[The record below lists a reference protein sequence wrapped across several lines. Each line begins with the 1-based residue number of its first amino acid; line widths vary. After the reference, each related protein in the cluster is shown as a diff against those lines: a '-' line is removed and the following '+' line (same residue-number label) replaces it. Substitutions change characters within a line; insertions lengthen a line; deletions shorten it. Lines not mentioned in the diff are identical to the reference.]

1 MTFARFWALAHCLTL
16 EFYPDWPVGLDDLCS
31 FSWLDDHDDDEEQ
44 LHFFVTAAFVISA
57 DKRAERVRISGIGST
72 FPVSWLYTVLT
83 WYIWLW
89 GYSGKAKGTLCYRK
103 EFGIGCHCVPPNALL
118 RKGNLP
124 RFHFFSL
131 YSWVF
136 FFFFFFTPVS

>member
-1 MTFARFWALAHCLTL
+1 MPHDEICTVLGAGALFDL
-16 EFYPDWPVGLDDLCS
+16 EFYPDWPVGLDNICS

-83 WYIWLW
+83 WYIWVW
-89 GYSGKAKGTLCYRK
+89 GYSGKAKATVLWKGVWYWMSLCPTKRT
-103 EFGIGCHCVPPNALL
+103 VA
-118 RKGNLP
+118 
-124 RFHFFSL
+124 
-131 YSWVF
+131 
-136 FFFFFFTPVS
+136 